1 MIITCID
8 EPASNEK
15 LLQQL
20 IGQQEEIT
28 RLLSLMAQ
36 PTTIQ
41 APANAVSKE
50 TNDTSV
56 NTPISVPI
64 ATTAQASQQTTLE
77 TLLSDDFNGTACTT
91 DDELDFLDSPSWQS
105 YLSSGEQSEQYVG
118 PSHAGYQSTSSVK
131 SQSTPP
137 VNPIYRPPPPVY

>member
-1 MIITCID
+1 MVIRQLVMYIIITCID

-15 LLQQL
+15 LLRQL
-20 IGQQEEIT
+20 IGQQQQQII

-50 TNDTSV
+50 TNDMSV

-64 ATTAQASQQTTLE
+64 ATTAQASQQMTLE

-91 DDELDFLDSPSWQS
+91 DDELDFQTLHHGNHICHQVNKVNNMLGHHMVG
-105 YLSSGEQSEQYVG
+105 LSINIFSQV
-118 PSHAGYQSTSSVK
+118 SVNTF
-131 SQSTPP
+131 S
-137 VNPIYRPPPPVY
+137 